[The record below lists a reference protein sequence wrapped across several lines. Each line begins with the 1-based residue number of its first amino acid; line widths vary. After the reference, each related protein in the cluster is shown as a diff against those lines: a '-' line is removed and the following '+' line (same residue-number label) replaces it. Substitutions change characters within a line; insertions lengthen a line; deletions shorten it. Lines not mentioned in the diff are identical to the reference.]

1 MIKDSPL
8 WYRLIR
14 LSVYVIFKI
23 LFNLI
28 IRGKEKIPL
37 RGGVI
42 LVSNHSSY
50 LDPVVLGLTT
60 PRRINFMAKEELFK
74 NFFFRRLITLLGAF
88 PVKRGE
94 IDKFAYR
101 KVLSIVR
108 REEIIALF
116 PEGTRGR
123 GEKLGVLRKGAVK
136 LIFKTK
142 LPVIPVIIKGTEK
155 ALPRGK
161 KMIRLKKIRA
171 YVGDSLRKI
180 DRESIFY
187 EELTKKMNELFK
199 SV

>member
-101 KVLSIVR
+101 KVLSIAR

-116 PEGTRGR
+116 PEGTRGN
-123 GEKLGVLRKGAVK
+123 GKKLGVLRKGAVK